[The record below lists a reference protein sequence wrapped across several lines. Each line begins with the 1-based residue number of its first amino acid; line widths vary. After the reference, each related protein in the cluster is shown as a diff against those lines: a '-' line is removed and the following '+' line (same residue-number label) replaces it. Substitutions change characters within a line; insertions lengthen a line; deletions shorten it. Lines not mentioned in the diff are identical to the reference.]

1 MPTKHDKYYQL
12 MRQTNQELFDMF
24 ATFTA
29 GDLTDPKRAKEFEE
43 VGLEILDTVRFW
55 ERKLCS
61 GMERGRHAQYSNQLA
76 DKFWQQV
83 RSDYPL
89 IDQVGVKK
97 VVN

>member
-12 MRQTNQELFDMF
+12 MRQSNQDLFDKF
-24 ATFTA
+24 SAFTSDNLSSSQQATDF
-29 GDLTDPKRAKEFEE
+29 DE
-43 VGLEILDTVRFW
+43 VGREVLDVIRFW

-61 GMERGRHAQYSNQLA
+61 GMERGRHAQFSNQLA

-83 RSDYPL
+83 RNDYPL

-97 VVN
+97 LR

>member
-12 MRQTNQELFDMF
+12 MILGNQELFARF
-24 ATFTA
+24 SVFTQS
-29 GDLTDPKRAKEFEE
+29 DLSDPKKAQEFEE
-43 VGLEILDTVRFW
+43 VGLEVLDTVRFW

-83 RSDYPL
+83 RGDYPL

-97 VVN
+97 VI

>member
-1 MPTKHDKYYQL
+1 MKQS
-12 MRQTNQELFDMF
+12 NQELFNRF
-24 ATFTA
+24 GGFTP
-29 GDLTDPKRAKEFEE
+29 DSLSNSEQSKSFEE
-43 VGLEILDTVRFW
+43 VGLEVLDTVRFW

-83 RSDYPL
+83 RGDYPL

-97 VVN
+97 VVK